1 MAKIEKIGNIQIVDN
16 KEDKFFYFP
25 MISMACTGRRN
36 RTGRERS
43 PRRRG
48 CRGVGCG
55 CGTGAECR
63 VWVPGAGESRRQSLP
78 GLFLRMFSGG
88 SRCRDRFCGCFR
100 AVAAAAVRAER
111 FVRSRFPVSGSCAC
125 VPDFADFQAGRRI
138 FSGKSLFLPPEL
150 PCTVRPSGNDDHF
163 ITLSR

>member
-1 MAKIEKIGNIQIVDN
+1 MWHGW
-16 KEDKFFYFP
+16 
-25 MISMACTGRRN
+25 
-36 RTGRERS
+36 
-43 PRRRG
+43 
-48 CRGVGCG
+48 
-55 CGTGAECR
+55 CGTGAGCR
-63 VWVPGAGESRRQSLP
+63 VPGAGESGRQPLRE
-78 GLFLRMFSGG
+78 GAFLRMFPGG

-138 FSGKSLFLPPEL
+138 FPGKSLFLPPEL

>member
-1 MAKIEKIGNIQIVDN
+1 MQFPDIFK
-16 KEDKFFYFP
+16 KERAGGLLLPAQHINGSRAF
-25 MISMACTGRRN
+25 RRN
-36 RTGRERS
+36 NGFLRVLSVRAL
-43 PRRRG
+43 RRG
-48 CRGVGCG
+48 LRGIL
-55 CGTGAECR
+55 
-63 VWVPGAGESRRQSLP
+63 RRLARSAA
-78 GLFLRMFSGG
+78 
-88 SRCRDRFCGCFR
+88 

-138 FSGKSLFLPPEL
+138 FPGKSLFLPPEL